1 LPLRCRGFPGAGA
14 EGGVHVE
21 GDEDGS
27 GEHLESLIILMLQK
41 KVGIEKEGSIDVRM
55 ESILREGF
63 ESILKGLL
71 AGSERENFKFK

>member
-1 LPLRCRGFPGAGA
+1 MRCRGFPGAGA
-14 EGGVHVE
+14 EGGVHVG

-27 GEHLESLIILMLQK
+27 GKHLESFIIWVLQK
-41 KVGIEKEGSIDVRM
+41 NVRIEKEGSIDVRM
-55 ESILREGF
+55 ESILREGS